1 MTSQV
6 LAQSVVLLRPLIL
19 SDAHVLA
26 ADAVAAGRK
35 WSSEQRAK
43 AALAGLA
50 ADGEHEGAGGGKAEG
65 DETEHGG
72 KAEGDETEHGGKA
85 EGDETEHDG
94 SRLHSKEL
102 PKENRRTLRSAP
114 PREAALAKMRMLND
128 EKRREPAVAAAAE
141 GDTVCAHS
149 GAHR

>member
-65 DETEHGG
+65 DETEHDGSRLHSKELPKENG
-72 KAEGDETEHGGKA
+72 
-85 EGDETEHDG
+85 G

-128 EKRREPAVAAAAE
+128 EKRREQAVAAAAE
-141 GDTVCAHS
+141 GDLVCAHYS
-149 GAHR
+149 A

>member
-65 DETEHGG
+65 DETENG
-72 KAEGDETEHGGKA
+72 
-85 EGDETEHDG
+85 G

-102 PKENRRTLRSAP
+102 PKENGGSRLHSKEPKENRRTLRSAP

-128 EKRREPAVAAAAE
+128 EKRREQAVAAAAE
-141 GDTVCAHS
+141 GDTVCAHY

>member
-50 ADGEHEGAGGGKAEG
+50 ADGEHEGAGGGKADG
-65 DETEHGG
+65 DETENG
-72 KAEGDETEHGGKA
+72 
-85 EGDETEHDG
+85 G
-94 SRLHSKEL
+94 SRLHSKE

-128 EKRREPAVAAAAE
+128 EKRREQAVAAAAE
-141 GDTVCAHS
+141 GDTVCAHY

>member
-50 ADGEHEGAGGGKAEG
+50 ADGEHEGAGGGKADG
-65 DETEHGG
+65 DETRNG
-72 KAEGDETEHGGKA
+72 
-85 EGDETEHDG
+85 G

-102 PKENRRTLRSAP
+102 PKENGGSRLHSKELPRENRRTLRSAP

-128 EKRREPAVAAAAE
+128 EKRREQAVAAAAE
-141 GDTVCAHS
+141 GDTVCAHY

>member
-65 DETEHGG
+65 DETEH
-72 KAEGDETEHGGKA
+72 
-85 EGDETEHDG
+85 DG

-128 EKRREPAVAAAAE
+128 EKRREQAVAAAAE
-141 GDTVCAHS
+141 GDTVCAHY

>member
-26 ADAVAAGRK
+26 ADAVAAGRQ

-43 AALAGLA
+43 AALAGPA

-65 DETEHGG
+65 DETEH
-72 KAEGDETEHGGKA
+72 
-85 EGDETEHDG
+85 DG

-102 PKENRRTLRSAP
+102 PKENGGSRLHSKEPKENRRTLRSAP

-128 EKRREPAVAAAAE
+128 EKRREQAVAAAAE
-141 GDTVCAHS
+141 GDTVCAHY

>member
-50 ADGEHEGAGGGKAEG
+50 ADGEHEGAGGGKADG
-65 DETEHGG
+65 DETENR
-72 KAEGDETEHGGKA
+72 
-85 EGDETEHDG
+85 G

-128 EKRREPAVAAAAE
+128 EKRREQAVAAAAE
-141 GDTVCAHS
+141 GDTVCAHY

>member
-65 DETEHGG
+65 DETE
-72 KAEGDETEHGGKA
+72 EG
-85 EGDETEHDG
+85 G

-128 EKRREPAVAAAAE
+128 EKRREQAVAAAAE
-141 GDTVCAHS
+141 GDTVCAHY

>member
-6 LAQSVVLLRPLIL
+6 LAQSVVLLRPLIW
-19 SDAHVLA
+19 SDAHILA

-35 WSSEQRAK
+35 WASDQRAK

-50 ADGEHEGAGGGKAEG
+50 ADCEHEGAGGGEAEG
-65 DETEHGG
+65 DETASG
-72 KAEGDETEHGGKA
+72 
-85 EGDETEHDG
+85 G
-94 SRLHSKEL
+94 SRDHSTDHSKEL

-128 EKRREPAVAAAAE
+128 EKRREQAAATAAE
-141 GDTVCAHS
+141 GDLVCAHYS
-149 GAHR
+149 A

>member
-72 KAEGDETEHGGKA
+72 KAEGDETEH
-85 EGDETEHDG
+85 DG

-128 EKRREPAVAAAAE
+128 EKRREQAVAAAAE
-141 GDTVCAHS
+141 GDTVCAHY